1 MVGGVKCYGEEVGV
15 FEIGQNISVFLGIPP
30 YPHHS

>member
-1 MVGGVKCYGEEVGV
+1 V

-30 YPHHS
+30 YPHHSWDKK